1 MNTNEVV
8 SAVLVTGMTI
18 GAERILNKYS
28 KYKRLNQ
35 ARAIGGS
42 FLALEYLRSKK
53 KVPVIG
59 DIDIN
64 RKSSKTKD
72 VNHSY

>member
-1 MNTNEVV
+1 MNMKEVV
-8 SAVLVTGMTI
+8 SAILVTAMTI
-18 GAERILNKYS
+18 GTERVLSKYS

-35 ARAIGGS
+35 AAAIVGS
-42 FLALEYLRSKK
+42 FLALEYLRSKN

-64 RKSSKTKD
+64 RKSSSTKE
-72 VNHSY
+72 

>member
-1 MNTNEVV
+1 MNTKEVI
-8 SAVLVTGMTI
+8 SAVLVTAMTI
-18 GAERILNKYS
+18 VAVKMLDKYS

-35 ARAIGGS
+35 AAAIGGS
-42 FLALEYLRSKK
+42 FLALEYLRSEN

-64 RKSSKTKD
+64 RKRSKTKE
-72 VNHSY
+72 

>member
-1 MNTNEVV
+1 MNTKEVI
-8 SAVLVTGMTI
+8 SAVLVTAMTI
-18 GAERILNKYS
+18 GIVRMLDNYS

-35 ARAIGGS
+35 AAAIGGS
-42 FLALEYLRSKK
+42 FLALEYLRSEN

-64 RKSSKTKD
+64 RKRLKAKE
-72 VNHSY
+72 